1 MKYPIVI
8 AAFGS
13 TTRARQIYGHID
25 ARLKER
31 FAGHEIV
38 WAYNSRIVRHKM
50 KQKAVDLPPPAEVF
64 EDLAARGCE
73 WAVVQSLNMICGHE
87 FHRLKDE
94 ALKGPL
100 RVSIGHSL
108 LCSTGDFFKA
118 ADAMGPVFEKDPREA
133 VVFVGHGTD
142 HCAWSVYP
150 AFESLLRQKYGHR
163 AFVGVVEGE
172 WPDCDAVV
180 AAVHS
185 AGFRRVRL
193 LPLMLVAGVHF
204 EEDLAGPEDSWK
216 CRFEEQNIQ
225 VSLEQAGLGCHP
237 AIIDIFGDHIES
249 ALDVIPGC
257 DPAAHP
263 DHDRHAPAIRPDKTR
278 SKKKKIKE

>member
-1 MKYPIVI
+1 MKHPIVI

-25 ARLKER
+25 ARLKQR

-50 KQKAVDLPPPAEVF
+50 KQKAVDLPPPAAVF
-64 EDLAARGCE
+64 DELAGRGYQ
-73 WAVVQSLNMICGHE
+73 WAVVQSLNVICGHE

-108 LCSTGDFFKA
+108 LCSADDFFKA
-118 ADAMGPVFEKDPREA
+118 AEAIRPVFEKDPQEA

-150 AFESLLRQKYGHR
+150 AFESLLRQKYGSR
-163 AFVGVVEGE
+163 AFVGVVEGD
-172 WPDCDAVV
+172 WPDC
-180 AAVHS
+180 AAVMAAVQS
-185 AGFRRVRL
+185 ASFCRVRL
-193 LPLMLVAGVHF
+193 VPLMLVAGVHF
-204 EEDLAGPEDSWK
+204 EEDLAGNQDSWK
-216 CRFEEQNIQ
+216 SAFEAENIE
-225 VSLEQAGLGCHP
+225 VCLEMAGLGTNTG
-237 AIIDIFGDHIES
+237 IIDIFGDHIES
-249 ALDVIPGC
+249 AADVIPENVSLTGQI
-257 DPAAHP
+257 P
-263 DHDRHAPAIRPDKTR
+263 KWQWQ
-278 SKKKKIKE
+278 